1 METKRE
7 VVVKIYTNNPAPKVE
22 VNVEKKESLIGRRY
36 IVKDNGGIKDYATGI
51 ERGIGLL
58 DREVVIVS
66 EPFVETIRVVGH
78 PPMQRLFVRVFS
90 LDSGR
95 DYRVLF
101 NEGGLID

>member
-7 VVVKIYTNNPAPKVE
+7 VVVRIYTNNPAPKVE
-22 VNVEKKESLIGRRY
+22 VKTEKESLIGRRY
-36 IVKDNGGIKDYATGI
+36 IVKDNSGIKDYATGI

-58 DREVVIVS
+58 NREVVIVS
-66 EPFVETIRVVGH
+66 EPFVETIREVGH
-78 PPMQRLFVRVFS
+78 PPMQRLFVKVFS